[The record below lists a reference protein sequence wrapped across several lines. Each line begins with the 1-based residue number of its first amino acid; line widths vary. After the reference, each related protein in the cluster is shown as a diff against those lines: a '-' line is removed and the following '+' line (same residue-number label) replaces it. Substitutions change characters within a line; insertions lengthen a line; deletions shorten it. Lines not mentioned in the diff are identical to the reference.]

1 MWPGS
6 VADMHRDLDVGANGL
21 LGRVAQCRKLT
32 VYRDGVHRGKLVVY
46 RDGVHRGAARGRRS
60 GAGGWAVGAG
70 WFEQGG

>member
-6 VADMHRDLDVGANGL
+6 VADMHRNLNAGANGP
-21 LGRVAQCRKLT
+21 LGRADQC
-32 VYRDGVHRGKLVVY
+32 GKLVVY

-70 WFEQGG
+70 RFEQGG